1 MQKFSAKHDGAVRQF
16 IILSEAWYAEAS
28 QTAHQ
33 RLTGEDEITLGFYVP
48 DDGSTGEFSIK
59 WERLEGRLVPQLH
72 AYHDA
77 WSALAN
83 FADVL
88 QKLEELDGT
97 SPSVAAVATVLKECG
112 VVDATNR
119 VSPWES
125 EASAPENLES
135 KAQVL
140 AVYQEA
146 LEKLRKL
153 GRATTGNGR
162 WAQGV
167 EFGEPVKAIAGL
179 PEALYTETRNNA
191 AAVQRLRT
199 ELREAVRGNPRQ
211 AEKYKQLLEP
221 DGK

>member
-1 MQKFSAKHDGAVRQF
+1 MQKFSEKHDGAVRQF
-16 IILSEAWYAEAS
+16 IIQSESWYADANE
-28 QTAHQ
+28 TARQ

-48 DDGSTGEFSIK
+48 DDGTTGEFTII
-59 WERLEGRLVPQLH
+59 WEQLEGRLVAKLR

-112 VVDATNR
+112 VVDATKR

-125 EASAPENLES
+125 AASAPESLEA

-140 AVYQEA
+140 AVYQETF
-146 LEKLRKL
+146 EKLREL
-153 GRATTGNGR
+153 GRATTGDNS
-162 WAQGV
+162 WARGV
-167 EFGEPVKAIAGL
+167 EFGERLKAIAGL

-191 AAVQRLRT
+191 ATVQRLRA
-199 ELREAVRGNPRQ
+199 ELHEAVRGNPGQ
-211 AEKYKQLLEP
+211 AEKYKHLLEP